1 MACSSGRMRRSAS
14 LRISPASSATRRK
27 ASSPR
32 RRCRCRP
39 ARPSSPPA
47 SRPATSICV
56 PSCSRARTRSA
67 SSRAVSPGSPS
78 RTARSSSIRARGA
91 EPRTPGYWMGRLV
104 PPLPARGERPFGR
117 ADMLSRTADN
127 LYWLSRYTERAD
139 FVARILDATL
149 RLAALP
155 ASYGGER
162 NEWEGAVAAAADLDE
177 FRRLYSVVNEDTVRD
192 FLAFSP
198 NNPSSI
204 ASAIETARENAR
216 SVRTALTTEMWEAIN
231 GAWLELKRF
240 DKTAMSPEEFGRFL
254 DWAKGVS
261 LAFDGSAYRTMLRN
275 DAYWFTRLGLAI
287 ERADNTARI
296 LDVKFHL
303 LLPETERVGGSL
315 DYFQWTTIL
324 REVSALTAYHWVYR
338 ESVKPWLVADLL
350 ILNRQLPRSLANCYE
365 LLVRHL
371 DLVADAYGR
380 RGPSQRLASNT
391 LAKLTGA
398 RIEGIFEAG
407 LHEFIN
413 EFIEENNKLG
423 VAIVEQY
430 LV

>member
-1 MACSSGRMRRSAS
+1 
-14 LRISPASSATRRK
+14 
-27 ASSPR
+27 
-32 RRCRCRP
+32 
-39 ARPSSPPA
+39 
-47 SRPATSICV
+47 
-56 PSCSRARTRSA
+56 
-67 SSRAVSPGSPS
+67 
-78 RTARSSSIRARGA
+78 
-91 EPRTPGYWMGRLV
+91 
-104 PPLPARGERPFGR
+104 
-117 ADMLSRTADN
+117 MLSRTADN

-139 FVARILDATL
+139 LVARILDATM
-149 RLAALP
+149 RLASLP
-155 ASYGGER
+155 SSYGGER
-162 NEWEGAVAAAADLDE
+162 NEWESALAVAGNLDLFSQYYADA
-177 FRRLYSVVNEDTVRD
+177 NEDTVRE
-192 FLAFSP
+192 FLAFSSK
-198 NNPSSI
+198 NPSSI
-204 ASAIETARENAR
+204 CSCIETARDNAR
-216 SVRTALTTEMWEAIN
+216 AVRTAITTQMWETIN
-231 GAWLELKRF
+231 CSWLEMRRYDNAKMNR
-240 DKTAMSPEEFGRFL
+240 EEFAQFL
-254 DWAKGVS
+254 DWAKNVS
-261 LAFDGSAYRTMLRN
+261 LTFDGSAYRTMLRN

-398 RIEGIFEAG
+398 RIDGIFEAG

-423 VAIVEQY
+423 MAIVEQY